1 MSLLDGLSPLAYV
14 LLTYALTGL
23 IFGLCFVLRIAGLLD
38 AHARGGTIGFRLM
51 ILPASVILWPLLLG
65 ISSFKGTCYM
75 IRKIQ
80 NTLSER
86 EKKKTNLETQGETQ
100 GETHET
106 HETQEEK

>member
-1 MSLLDGLSPLAYV
+1 MSLLNGLSPLASV

-23 IFGLCFVLRIAGLLD
+23 VFGLCFVLRIAGLLD

-80 NTLSER
+80 NMID
-86 EKKKTNLETQGETQ
+86 EKKKKGRNLEIQE
-100 GETHET
+100 ETH
-106 HETQEEK
+106 KKK